1 MVRFCCTHCN
11 VLTKM
16 SAVMTN
22 YMEFI
27 QINFFFN
34 KNNFKKKGKKGKNL
48 NVVMCVKCLEK
59 TISRD

>member
-1 MVRFCCTHCN
+1 
-11 VLTKM
+11 
-16 SAVMTN
+16 MTN

-34 KNNFKKKGKKGKNL
+34 KNNFKKKRKKKGKNL

>member
-34 KNNFKKKGKKGKNL
+34 KNNFKKKGKNL
-48 NVVMCVKCLEK
+48 NVVMCVKCLEN
-59 TISRD
+59 TFSRD

>member
-16 SAVMTN
+16 SAVMTD

-34 KNNFKKKGKKGKNL
+34 KNNFKKKGKKRQKPLCGS
-48 NVVMCVKCLEK
+48 VC
-59 TISRD
+59 

>member
-1 MVRFCCTHCN
+1 
-11 VLTKM
+11 
-16 SAVMTN
+16 MTN

-34 KNNFKKKGKKGKNL
+34 KNNFKKKEKKGKNL